1 MATHAMS
8 HCIQTP
14 VGSSGRQGGNMFG
27 AAVII
32 VLAGMLIPI
41 SLLVA
46 AIVFDAAL
54 VAWLVFQEWHD
65 HRSPRLSAH

>member
-1 MATHAMS
+1 
-8 HCIQTP
+8 
-14 VGSSGRQGGNMFG
+14 MFG